1 MAINLDLIKSKL
13 NQLQKQTTKQ
23 TNIWKPEPGTHQIRI
38 VPYKHN
44 KENPFIELLFH
55 YDIGKKIYL
64 SPASFG
70 KADPIVEFAEKLKT
84 SGNSDEWRMGKKL
97 EPKMRTY
104 VPILVRGKENEGVKF
119 WGFGKSVYSELL
131 SFMVDPDYGDITDP
145 KAGRDIT
152 VEFIAAEKPGAYPK
166 TQIRVKPN
174 TTPITADPDVINLIK
189 EQPTITD
196 LFNEPT
202 YEELRTAL
210 ENWMN
215 PENTAT
221 AGDEDTESETAAPA
235 KSTGVKDVSAAF
247 DSLFNS

>member
-13 NQLQKQTTKQ
+13 NQLQRQTTKQ
-23 TNIWKPEPGTHQIRI
+23 NNIWKPEPGTHQIRI

-55 YDIGKKIYL
+55 YDIGKKIFL

-70 KADPIVEFAEKLKT
+70 KADPIVEFAEKLKAT
-84 SGNSDEWRMGKKL
+84 GNSDEWKMGKKM

-119 WGFGKSVYSELL
+119 WGFGKTVYTELL
-131 SFMVDPDYGDITDP
+131 SFMADPDYGDITDP
-145 KAGRDIT
+145 SNGRDIT
-152 VEFIAAEKPGAYPK
+152 VEFIAADKPGSYPK

-174 TTPITADPDVINLIK
+174 VTPITSDAAVIGLVK
-189 EQPTITD
+189 EQPAITD
-196 LFNEPT
+196 LFTEPT

-215 PENTAT
+215 PDNTESAE
-221 AGDEDTESETAAPA
+221 AGDESTDAAPV
-235 KSTGVKDVSAAF
+235 KSVAVKDVTAAF